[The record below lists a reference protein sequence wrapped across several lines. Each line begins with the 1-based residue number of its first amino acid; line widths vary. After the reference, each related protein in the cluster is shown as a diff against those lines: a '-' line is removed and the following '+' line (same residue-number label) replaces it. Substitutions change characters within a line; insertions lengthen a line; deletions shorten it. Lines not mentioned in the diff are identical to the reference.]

1 MEGAILENEIESRLA
16 CLHREEG
23 RERGKEEGGEKIRA
37 SFLPPP
43 SPPSPPSFHHSFPSL
58 SLSLSQF
65 SSCFSFSKETK
76 GGGNSGQS
84 KSPSPFVENV
94 VSRVN
99 LGRVILFSPRS
110 TRDWFAIV
118 VVHAFVFSLLFFS
131 FFFFA
136 IVHALNDERGGTSR
150 RVTSLST

>member
-1 MEGAILENEIESRLA
+1 MLTQRGREGEG
-16 CLHREEG
+16 EG
-23 RERGKEEGGEKIRA
+23 RRRGEDSRVLSSA
-37 SFLPPP
+37 SLSSFATLFPPFV
-43 SPPSPPSFHHSFPSL
+43 SLSL

>member
-23 RERGKEEGGEKIRA
+23 KERGKEEGGEKIRA
-37 SFLPPP
+37 SFLPLPLLLRHP
-43 SPPSPPSFHHSFPSL
+43 LSTISL

-136 IVHALNDERGGTSR
+136 IVHALNDERDIRGTSR